1 MTLKTRSSKVELSEI
16 ETFPY
21 TTFLKS
27 CVIKNIE
34 RYYRIRI
41 FLETFCCEG
50 EYYSST
56 VRRNQLSPPV
66 TWNLEINLKATRIST
81 EFSVTVESSFLLLN
95 KSLRNFFSSNE
106 HVFFNHRGFKKQ
118 FKSHFFENQNGI
130 KFNKAQKPHPL
141 GGCTLW

>member
-50 EYYSST
+50 EGQ
-56 VRRNQLSPPV
+56 VSPPV

-106 HVFFNHRGFKKQ
+106 HVFVITEDL
-118 FKSHFFENQNGI
+118 KSNLRAIFLKI
-130 KFNKAQKPHPL
+130 KME
-141 GGCTLW
+141 

>member
-56 VRRNQLSPPV
+56 VRRNQVSPPV

-106 HVFFNHRGFKKQ
+106 HVFLITEDL
-118 FKSHFFENQNGI
+118 KSNLRAIFLKI
-130 KFNKAQKPHPL
+130 KMK
-141 GGCTLW
+141 

>member
-106 HVFFNHRGFKKQ
+106 HVFLITEDL
-118 FKSHFFENQNGI
+118 KSNLRAIFLKI
-130 KFNKAQKPHPL
+130 KMK
-141 GGCTLW
+141 

>member
-1 MTLKTRSSKVELSEI
+1 MTLKTRSSKAELSEI

-21 TTFLKS
+21 TTFL
-27 CVIKNIE
+27 IKNIE

-56 VRRNQLSPPV
+56 VRRNQVSPPV

-81 EFSVTVESSFLLLN
+81 EFSVTVESSFFLSN
-95 KSLRNFFSSNE
+95 KSLRNFF
-106 HVFFNHRGFKKQ
+106 
-118 FKSHFFENQNGI
+118 
-130 KFNKAQKPHPL
+130 
-141 GGCTLW
+141 

>member
-56 VRRNQLSPPV
+56 VRRNQVSPPV

-106 HVFFNHRGFKKQ
+106 HVFVITEDL
-118 FKSHFFENQNGI
+118 KSNLRAIFLKI
-130 KFNKAQKPHPL
+130 KME
-141 GGCTLW
+141 

>member
-1 MTLKTRSSKVELSEI
+1 MTLKTRSSKVELSET

-50 EYYSST
+50 EYYNST
-56 VRRNQLSPPV
+56 VRRNQVSPPV

-106 HVFFNHRGFKKQ
+106 HVFLITEDL
-118 FKSHFFENQNGI
+118 KSNLRAIFLKI
-130 KFNKAQKPHPL
+130 KME
-141 GGCTLW
+141 

>member
-106 HVFFNHRGFKKQ
+106 HVFLITEDL
-118 FKSHFFENQNGI
+118 KSNLRAIFLKI
-130 KFNKAQKPHPL
+130 KME
-141 GGCTLW
+141 

>member
-1 MTLKTRSSKVELSEI
+1 MTLKTRSSKAELSEI

-21 TTFLKS
+21 TTFL
-27 CVIKNIE
+27 IKNIE

-41 FLETFCCEG
+41 FLRIFLETFCCEG
-50 EYYSST
+50 EYYNST
-56 VRRNQLSPPV
+56 VRRNQVSPPV

-106 HVFFNHRGFKKQ
+106 HVFLITEDL
-118 FKSHFFENQNGI
+118 KSNLRAIFLKI
-130 KFNKAQKPHPL
+130 KME
-141 GGCTLW
+141 

>member
-27 CVIKNIE
+27 CIIKNIE

-56 VRRNQLSPPV
+56 VRRNQVSPPV

-106 HVFFNHRGFKKQ
+106 HVFLITEDL
-118 FKSHFFENQNGI
+118 KSNLRAIFLKI
-130 KFNKAQKPHPL
+130 KME
-141 GGCTLW
+141 

>member
-27 CVIKNIE
+27 CIIKNIE

-106 HVFFNHRGFKKQ
+106 HVFLITEDL
-118 FKSHFFENQNGI
+118 KSNLRAIFLKI
-130 KFNKAQKPHPL
+130 KMK
-141 GGCTLW
+141 

>member
-1 MTLKTRSSKVELSEI
+1 MTLKTRSSKAELSEI

-21 TTFLKS
+21 TTFL
-27 CVIKNIE
+27 IKNIE

-56 VRRNQLSPPV
+56 VRRNQVSPPV

-81 EFSVTVESSFLLLN
+81 EFSVTVESSFFFVKQ
-95 KSLRNFFSSNE
+95 KSEKFFLVQMNT
-106 HVFFNHRGFKKQ
+106 FF
-118 FKSHFFENQNGI
+118 
-130 KFNKAQKPHPL
+130 
-141 GGCTLW
+141 

>member
-41 FLETFCCEG
+41 FLETFCCEV

-56 VRRNQLSPPV
+56 VRRNQVSPPV
-66 TWNLEINLKATRIST
+66 TWNLEINLKATRISLL
-81 EFSVTVESSFLLLN
+81 FSLSSKVEHFKTISLKAQIIDSM
-95 KSLRNFFSSNE
+95 KSKDIQQWHLKRRFHFFFFSNRGVIISFVKQKSE
-106 HVFFNHRGFKKQ
+106 KFFQ
-118 FKSHFFENQNGI
+118 FK
-130 KFNKAQKPHPL
+130 
-141 GGCTLW
+141 

>member
-56 VRRNQLSPPV
+56 VRRNQVSPPV

-106 HVFFNHRGFKKQ
+106 HVFLITEDL
-118 FKSHFFENQNGI
+118 KSNLRAIFLKI
-130 KFNKAQKPHPL
+130 KME
-141 GGCTLW
+141 

>member
-56 VRRNQLSPPV
+56 VRRNQVSPPV

-81 EFSVTVESSFLLLN
+81 ECETNEAFVLVVV
-95 KSLRNFFSSNE
+95 KSGTF
-106 HVFFNHRGFKKQ
+106 
-118 FKSHFFENQNGI
+118 QNY
-130 KFNKAQKPHPL
+130 F
-141 GGCTLW
+141 T